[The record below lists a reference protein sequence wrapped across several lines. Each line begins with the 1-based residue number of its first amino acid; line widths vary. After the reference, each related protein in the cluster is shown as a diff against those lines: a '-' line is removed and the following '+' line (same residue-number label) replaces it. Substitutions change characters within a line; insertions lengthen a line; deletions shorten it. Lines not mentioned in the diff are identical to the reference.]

1 MEIDTRGVQCAGVSF
16 TDAFKEKFLKYID
29 VLQENSN
36 KSMIYVDLQE
46 LISSKTGITPSAI
59 RVDMPFLYNSGLI
72 NDYRQ
77 SVIGEIEL
85 GNLVTKLGK
94 SYYTLILMQNLES
107 DETVSSKL
115 KDLEELI
122 IIQTIMNRKETDNE
136 EYYVDLIK
144 FIYNNKSI
152 DEKEFYI
159 MINNIDDPETL
170 KRLTTSYR
178 EGSIDISL
186 VNSNNAYQYTKK
198 ILLQSNLLVEN
209 EKRLY
214 INDKWKDLIKYIVEG

>member
-77 SVIGEIEL
+77 NVIGEIEL

-122 IIQTIMNRKETDNE
+122 IIQTIMNRKETNNE

>member
-16 TDAFKEKFLKYID
+16 TDALKEKYLKYID
-29 VLQENSN
+29 IIQENKRKTMN
-36 KSMIYVDLQE
+36 YAELQE
-46 LISSKTGITPSAI
+46 LISEKTGITHSAI

-77 SVIGEIEL
+77 NIVGEIEL

-94 SYYTLILMQNLES
+94 SYYTLILMQNMES
-107 DETVSSKL
+107 DETVSNKL

-122 IIQTIMNRKETDNE
+122 IIQTIMNRKENDNE

-144 FIYNNKSI
+144 FVYNNRSI
-152 DEKEFYI
+152 DEKEFYL
-159 MINNIDDPETL
+159 MINNKDNLDEL
-170 KRLTTSYR
+170 KRLTNNYR
-178 EGSIDISL
+178 DGSMDIDLI
-186 VNSNNAYQYTKK
+186 NSNNAYQYTKK
-198 ILLQSNLLVEN
+198 ILLQSNLLVEDD
-209 EKRLY
+209 KRLY